1 MTILSFMVS
10 RVFVSIYTSIQS
22 VPFES
27 ILLVTEDY
35 LNIMQS
41 GKQLLSQM
49 KRQTSNQ
56 PTKSIKLWCIKR
68 SQQKISRTYSTLDI
82 DKSKFQI
89 KYF

>member
-1 MTILSFMVS
+1 MVS

-68 SQQKISRTYSTLDI
+68 SQQKNFKNVLINQ
-82 DKSKFQI
+82 KFIQVVLI
-89 KYF
+89 